1 MQSIVLKC
9 WRGAAEYN
17 GITSIVS
24 DFIFSL
30 KCEVFLGL
38 LSRVLFTD
46 GNATGSVELGGQMPP
61 FLGPGQQRMR
71 TAFPGPGTD
80 HMLSLSPR
88 SSETGALGVNMAEY
102 VLDGG
107 SSLSNDQDSRL
118 LVMSGRFVSCL
129 LFVTCLSF
137 IICQVAP
144 VCTPPNTCFLGPT
157 WVQIPNGIL
166 IGSAV
171 FCTAHCRVAILYNG
185 PPFSPSKLLLP
196 MGDLDPI

>member
-1 MQSIVLKC
+1 M
-9 WRGAAEYN
+9 
-17 GITSIVS
+17 
-24 DFIFSL
+24 

-107 SSLSNDQDSRL
+107 SSLANDQDSRL
-118 LVMSGRFVSCL
+118 LVMSGRFVSCFL
-129 LFVTCLSF
+129 L
-137 IICQVAP
+137 
-144 VCTPPNTCFLGPT
+144 
-157 WVQIPNGIL
+157 
-166 IGSAV
+166 
-171 FCTAHCRVAILYNG
+171 RV
-185 PPFSPSKLLLP
+185 
-196 MGDLDPI
+196 